1 MEMFFISS
9 AKIQQIFDICKC
21 SGIFLTNRIEFSIEL
36 VKKMP
41 VVLINVFI
49 SISVLGK
56 YDLHYIRPPIL
67 KQNK

>member
-1 MEMFFISS
+1 
-9 AKIQQIFDICKC
+9 
-21 SGIFLTNRIEFSIEL
+21 
-36 VKKMP
+36 MP

-49 SISVLGK
+49 FISVLGK